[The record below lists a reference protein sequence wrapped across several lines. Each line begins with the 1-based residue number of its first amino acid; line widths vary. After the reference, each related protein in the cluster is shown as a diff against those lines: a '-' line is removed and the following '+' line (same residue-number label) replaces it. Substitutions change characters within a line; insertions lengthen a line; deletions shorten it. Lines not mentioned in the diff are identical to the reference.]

1 MTHEKL
7 DVVVVGA
14 GFAGMYLLHRL
25 RKMGLTARVYEAG
38 SDVGGTWYWNRYP
51 GARVDVESMQY
62 SYQFDEDLQQEW
74 EWSERYSSQP
84 EILRY
89 ARHVADRFDLRRDI
103 QFNTRVQAAHFDDDS
118 QIWRVTTESEE
129 TVEARYFL
137 LAVGCLSSFNKP
149 DIPGIDDFKGNS
161 YFTAQW
167 PHDPVDFTGQ
177 RVAMIGTGST
187 AMQSSPVIASQ
198 AKSLTLFQR
207 TPNYSIPSHN
217 GPQDP
222 EYVAYV
228 KQNYPQLRARA
239 KQIYGGVLDDFGEKE
254 GKSTPKEEMQRELE
268 RRWERG
274 GLTFLGGYTDSMYDK
289 ETNEFAAEFVRRK
302 IREIVKDPETAEI
315 LCPSNE
321 IGVKR
326 ICVDTGYF
334 EIFNRPNVD
343 IMEVRQTPIDRISEK
358 GIVRGGVEHEFD
370 SIVYATGFDA
380 FTGSYNRID
389 IRGRDGLKL
398 RDHWKAGPRNFLGM
412 AVAGFPNMFT
422 VTGPLS
428 PSVFTNMLPS
438 IEQSVEWITDTID
451 HVRKSSRTVIE
462 ATSEAEDYWVR
473 HCDEVARPSLR
484 YHADCWYLGSNI
496 PGKPRVF
503 MPYNAGLPA
512 YIEKCNEV
520 VANGYKGFAI
530 AG

>member
-1 MTHEKL
+1 MENRDL
-7 DVVVVGA
+7 DVIVVGA
-14 GFAGMYLLHRL
+14 GFGGMYLVHRF
-25 RKMGLTARVYEAG
+25 RQMGLRVKAIEAG

-74 EWSERYSSQP
+74 EWSQRYSPQP
-84 EILRY
+84 EILKY
-89 ARHVADRFDLRRDI
+89 AQHVAERFDLRKDI
-103 QFNTRVQAAHFDDDS
+103 LFNTRVEAAHFDDDRND
-118 QIWRVTTESEE
+118 WLVTTDDGK
-129 TVEARYFL
+129 TRRAQFFVM
-137 LAVGCLSSFNKP
+137 AVGCLSSFNKP
-149 DIPGIDDFKGNS
+149 EIEGIDDFKGNS

-167 PHDPVDFTGQ
+167 PHEPVDFTGQ
-177 RVAMIGTGST
+177 KVAMIGTGST
-187 AMQSSPVIASQ
+187 AMQSSPEIAKQ

-222 EYVAYV
+222 EYVKYV
-228 KQNYPQLRARA
+228 KDNYAQLRADA
-239 KQIYGGVLDDFGEKE
+239 KKVYGGVLDDFGEAE
-254 GKSTPKEEMQRELE
+254 GKSTPKDVMHKELE
-268 RRWERG
+268 RRWKRG
-274 GLTFLGGYTDSMYDK
+274 GLTFLGGYTDTMYDK
-289 ETNEFAAEFVRRK
+289 DTNEFAAEFVRQK
-302 IREIVKDPETAEI
+302 IRQIVKDPETAEI
-315 LCPSNE
+315 LCPTNE

-334 EIFNRPNVD
+334 QIFNRDNVN
-343 IMEVRQTPIDRISEK
+343 ILEVRQTPIERITEK

-389 IRGRDGLKL
+389 IRGRGGKKLK
-398 RDHWKAGPRNFLGM
+398 DHWEAGPRTYIGM
-412 AVAGFPNMFT
+412 TVTGFPNMFA

-438 IEQSVEWITDTID
+438 IEHSAEWITDAIAYVND
-451 HVRKSSRTVIE
+451 ANKSVIE
-462 ATSEAEDYWVR
+462 ATEEAEASWVK
-473 HCDEVARPSLR
+473 HADDVARPSLR

-512 YIEKCNEV
+512 YIQKCEEV
-520 VANGYKGFAI
+520 VAGGYDGFEMA
-530 AG
+530 

>member
-1 MTHEKL
+1 MSKKDF
-7 DVVVVGA
+7 DVIVVGA
-14 GFAGMYLLHRL
+14 GFAGMYTLYRL
-25 RKMGLTARVYEAG
+25 RKMGLTAKAFETG

-62 SYQFDEDLQQEW
+62 SYQFDNALQQEW
-74 EWSERYSSQP
+74 EWSQRYSPQP

-89 ARHVADRFDLRRDI
+89 ARHVAERYDLRRDI
-103 QFNTRVQAAHFDDDS
+103 QFNTRVTSAHFEDAAG
-118 QIWRVTTESEE
+118 IWAVTTDDGK
-129 TVEARYFL
+129 TTRADFFVT
-137 LAVGCLSSFNKP
+137 AVGCLSSFNKP
-149 DIPGIDDFKGNS
+149 DIPGLDDFKGNT
-161 YFTAQW
+161 YFTGSW
-167 PHDPVDFTGQ
+167 PHEPVDFTGQ
-177 RVAMIGTGST
+177 EVAVIGTGST
-187 AMQSSPVIASQ
+187 AMQSSPEIAKQ
-198 AKSLTLFQR
+198 AKNVTLFQR

-228 KQNYPQLRARA
+228 KANYPRLRAEA
-239 KQIYGGVLDDFGEKE
+239 KQVYGGVLDDFGERE
-254 GKSTPKEEMQRELE
+254 GKSTPPEVMEKELQ

-289 ETNEFAAEFVRRK
+289 ATNEFAAEFVRKK
-302 IREIVKDPETAEI
+302 IRSIVKDPETAEL
-315 LCPSNE
+315 LCPTNE

-334 EIFNRPNVD
+334 QIFNRDNVHLKD
-343 IMEVRQTPIDRISEK
+343 IRNTPIDRIVQN
-358 GIVRGGVEHEFD
+358 GIQRGGVVQEFD

-380 FTGSYNRID
+380 FTGSYLRMD
-389 IRGRDGLKL
+389 IRGRDGVALK
-398 RDHWKAGPRNFLGM
+398 DHWEAGPRNYIGM
-412 AVAGFPNMFT
+412 AITGFPNMFT

-438 IEQSVEWITDTID
+438 IEMSVEWITDAIG
-451 HVRKSSRTVIE
+451 HVRDRDCELIE
-462 ATSEAEDYWVR
+462 ATPEAEDEWVR

-512 YIEKCNEV
+512 YARKCDEV
-520 VANGYKGFAI
+520 VANDYKGFAMS
-530 AG
+530 

>member
-1 MTHEKL
+1 MVQDEY
-7 DVVVVGA
+7 DAVVVGA

-25 RKMGLTARVYEAG
+25 RQMGLRAKAFETG

-62 SYQFDEDLQQEW
+62 SYQFDEELQQDW
-74 EWSERYSSQP
+74 EWSERYSPQP

-103 QFNTRVQAAHFDDDS
+103 QFETRVKAARFQDDS
-118 QIWRVTTESEE
+118 KDWLITTEDG
-129 TVEARYFL
+129 TQVRARYFL
-137 LAVGCLSSFNKP
+137 TAVGCLSSFNKP
-149 DIPGIDDFKGNS
+149 AIPGIDDFKGNS

-167 PHDPVDFTGQ
+167 PHEPVDFTGQ

-187 AMQSSPVIASQ
+187 AMQSSPEIAKQ

-228 KQNYPQLRARA
+228 KANYPELRARA
-239 KQIYGGVLDDFGEKE
+239 KQIYGGVLDDWGETE
-254 GKSTPKEEMQRELE
+254 GKHTPKDVMEKELE
-268 RRWERG
+268 RRWRRG

-289 ETNEFAAEFVRRK
+289 DTNEFAAEFVRRK
-302 IREIVKDPETAEI
+302 IREIVKDPETAEL
-315 LCPSNE
+315 LCPTNE

-334 EIFNRPNVD
+334 QIFNRPNVS
-343 IMEVRQTPIDRISEK
+343 IMEVRNTPIERISEK

-389 IRGRDGLKL
+389 IRGRGGVRLK
-398 RDHWKAGPRNFLGM
+398 DHWEAGPRNFLGM

-428 PSVFTNMLPS
+428 PSVFTNMLPT
-438 IEQSVEWITDTID
+438 IEQSVEWITDAIEY
-451 HVRKSSRTVIE
+451 VREQDKSVIE
-462 ATSEAEDYWVR
+462 ATETAEDYWVR

-512 YIEKCNEV
+512 YIEKCEQV
-520 VANGYKGFAI
+520 VANDYEGFAV
-530 AG
+530 A

>member
-1 MTHEKL
+1 MVQEDI
-7 DVVVVGA
+7 DVIVVGA
-14 GFAGMYLLHRL
+14 GFGGMYLLHKL
-25 RKMGLTARVYEAG
+25 RKLGLRAKAFEAG

-74 EWSERYSSQP
+74 EWSQRYSPQP
-84 EILRY
+84 EILKY
-89 ARHVADRFDLRRDI
+89 ARHVADRFDLRKDI
-103 QFNTRVQAAHFDDDS
+103 QFDTRVQSAHFD
-118 QIWRVTTESEE
+118 
-129 TVEARYFL
+129 EASNNWVVSTNDGKQTRAQYFV

-149 DIPGIDDFKGNS
+149 NILGLEDFKGKS
-161 YFTAQW
+161 YYTAEW
-167 PHDPVDFTGQ
+167 PHEPVDFTGQ
-177 RVAMIGTGST
+177 NVAMIGTGST
-187 AMQSSPVIASQ
+187 AMQSSPEIAKQ
-198 AKSLTLFQR
+198 AKNLTLFQR

-222 EYVAYV
+222 EYVKFV
-228 KQNYPQLRARA
+228 KQNYSKLRADA
-239 KQIYGGVLDDFGEKE
+239 KTIYGGVLDDFGMSE
-254 GKSTPKEEMQRELE
+254 GKSTPKDVMKKELQ
-268 RRWERG
+268 RRWDRG

-289 ETNEFAAEFVRRK
+289 DTNEFAAEFVRQK
-302 IREIVKDPETAEI
+302 IREIVKDPETAKT
-315 LCPSNE
+315 LSPDNA

-334 EIFNRPNVD
+334 QIFNRPNVH
-343 IMEVRQTPIDRISEK
+343 ILEVRETPIERITEK
-358 GIVRGGVEHEFD
+358 GILRGGVEHEFD

-398 RDHWKAGPRNFLGM
+398 KDHWSAGPRNYLGM
-412 AVAGFPNMFT
+412 AVAGFPNMFS

-438 IEQSVEWITDTID
+438 IEHSVDWITDAIHSVNTAQK
-451 HVRKSSRTVIE
+451 RVIE
-462 ATSEAEDYWVR
+462 ATQMAEDGWVA
-473 HCDEVARPSLR
+473 HVDEVARPSLR
-484 YHADCWYLGSNI
+484 YTADCWYLGSNI

-512 YIEKCNEV
+512 YIQKCDEV
-520 VANGYKGFAI
+520 VSNGYTGFSVT
-530 AG
+530 